1 MLCNVN
7 KYIKKNILEQ
17 FRQEAL
23 KYREKKKYEKLRRI
37 QEEREFLLKQEE
49 KYKID
54 EELQKKEKHKK
65 QEQEINQYNLMLTK
79 LNSKGPLSDRYL
91 TNPTPKRNY
100 NIKKPFIRFN
110 INEIEKNKSLQKRER
125 DIIARKDI
133 IGKYLTDENN
143 TEELFTDLRIEK
155 EKSKRFYKE
164 ISDLQYLEYQ
174 KNNMNLFGTED
185 PLIVERK
192 KRKLLSND
200 PFSHNIKYNYWKSNL
215 PNNPILNPENNVRYN
230 KYLFQEEMD
239 CNNYNSMI
247 MNKKIKNKNNYSVNA
262 NKNYNLK
269 YNIKIK
275 VPNNV
280 NNNNNKYSDELLN
293 TFNNREIYPYSRNDI
308 ELKNKFFNINN
319 DYYPYKINNYNHK
332 EEINYNNNSYRPKI
346 CKRKLLRQAIS
357 SSFLV

>member
-7 KYIKKNILEQ
+7 KYLKKNILEQ

-155 EKSKRFYKE
+155 EKSKV
-164 ISDLQYLEYQ
+164 I
-174 KNNMNLFGTED
+174 
-185 PLIVERK
+185 
-192 KRKLLSND
+192 
-200 PFSHNIKYNYWKSNL
+200 
-215 PNNPILNPENNVRYN
+215 
-230 KYLFQEEMD
+230 
-239 CNNYNSMI
+239 
-247 MNKKIKNKNNYSVNA
+247 
-262 NKNYNLK
+262 
-269 YNIKIK
+269 YNI
-275 VPNNV
+275 
-280 NNNNNKYSDELLN
+280 
-293 TFNNREIYPYSRNDI
+293 
-308 ELKNKFFNINN
+308 
-319 DYYPYKINNYNHK
+319 
-332 EEINYNNNSYRPKI
+332 
-346 CKRKLLRQAIS
+346 
-357 SSFLV
+357 

>member
-1 MLCNVN
+1 MQCEQI
-7 KYIKKNILEQ
+7 YKKNILEQ

-65 QEQEINQYNLMLTK
+65 QEQEINQYNLMLSK
-79 LNSKGPLSDRYL
+79 LNSKIPLTQRYK
-91 TNPTPKRNY
+91 TNPK
-100 NIKKPFIRFN
+100 KKPYIKFN

-155 EKSKRFYKE
+155 AKRNRFYKE
-164 ISDLQYLEYQ
+164 IGDLQYLEYQ
-174 KNNMNLFGTED
+174 KNNINLFGTAD

-192 KRKLLSND
+192 KRKLLAND
-200 PFSHNIKYNYWKSNL
+200 PFTHNINKYSYWKSNL
-215 PNNPILNPENNVRYN
+215 PNNPILNPENNVHYN
-230 KYLFQEEMD
+230 KYLFQEETD

-247 MNKKIKNKNNYSVNA
+247 MEEKKKNKNNYSVDV

-269 YNIKIK
+269 HNIKINIS
-275 VPNNV
+275 NNI
-280 NNNNNKYSDELLN
+280 NNNNRIDDILN
-293 TFNNREIYPYSRNDI
+293 AFNNRVIYPYSRNEM
-308 ELKNKFFNINN
+308 ELKNKFFNINYGN
-319 DYYPYKINNYNHK
+319 EPYKIYNNNYYNNNK
-332 EEINYNNNSYRPKI
+332 EEEINYNNNSSYRPKI
-346 CKRKLLRQAIS
+346 FKRKFLRQAVS
-357 SSFLV
+357 SSFLI

>member
-23 KYREKKKYEKLRRI
+23 KYREKKKYEKLKRI
-37 QEEREFLLKQEE
+37 QEEREYLLKQEE
-49 KYKID
+49 KYKRD
-54 EELQKKEKHKK
+54 GEKREKHKK
-65 QEQEINQYNLMLTK
+65 QEQEINEFNLMLSK
-79 LNSKGPLSDRYL
+79 LNSKIPLTQRYK
-91 TNPTPKRNY
+91 TNPK
-100 NIKKPFIRFN
+100 KKPYIKFN

-155 EKSKRFYKE
+155 AKRNRFYKE
-164 ISDLQYLEYQ
+164 IGDLQYLEYQ
-174 KNNMNLFGTED
+174 KNNINLFGTAD